1 MNSDKLK
8 WKYNGCVWM
17 ADASS
22 HKDQYVIR
30 RLVNAMIDTEAITFE
45 VGHQTTERRR
55 TREQPVSEWP
65 TLKEAKASAQAHN
78 DYPLNTTNT
87 SPGLDRDAAPTRGE
101 TA

>member
-45 VGHQTTERRR
+45 VGHQTTERRPNQR
-55 TREQPVSEWP
+55 ATGIGVADPQGSQGLR
-65 TLKEAKASAQAHN
+65 
-78 DYPLNTTNT
+78 T
-87 SPGLDRDAAPTRGE
+87 SPQRLPTKHNKHLARS
-101 TA
+101 